1 VAHPASQ
8 PSQWPS
14 GTIACVTYR
23 AAWQTTQRHGCM
35 CGLPRQRAG
44 MASSL
49 ARGRPTRLGE
59 AAYIACEAVG
69 GVDERH
75 GRWRLEASVASR
87 RTTMLKADIEDPTR
101 LAADSVANAVA
112 WCRSCHAVQRAM
124 RARFGGPTQ
133 RACR

>member
-1 VAHPASQ
+1 
-8 PSQWPS
+8 
-14 GTIACVTYR
+14 
-23 AAWQTTQRHGCM
+23 
-35 CGLPRQRAG
+35 
-44 MASSL
+44 MASGL
-49 ARGRPTRLGE
+49 ARGRPTRLDE

-75 GRWRLEASVASR
+75 GRWQLEASAASR

-101 LAADSVANAVA
+101 LAADSVANAVG

-124 RARFGGPTQ
+124 RARFGGPAQ